1 MCLAAI
7 LAALMILAGVE
18 TVAMVEPIE
27 LGSEGGRFGTFSA
40 WQVIPGG
47 LLLLGPVK
55 AELFLRN

>member
-1 MCLAAI
+1 LCLAAI

-18 TVAMVEPIE
+18 TIAMVEPIE
-27 LGSEGGRFGTFSA
+27 FSSEGGRFGALSA

-55 AELFLRN
+55 AEFFLRD